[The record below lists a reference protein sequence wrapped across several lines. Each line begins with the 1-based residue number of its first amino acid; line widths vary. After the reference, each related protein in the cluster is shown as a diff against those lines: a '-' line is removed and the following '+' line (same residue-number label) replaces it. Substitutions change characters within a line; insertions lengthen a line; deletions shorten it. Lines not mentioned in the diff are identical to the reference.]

1 MFVCASGSPRPRP
14 PARNELHKRACE
26 GKGKE
31 KLSDTDGELS
41 QEEDD
46 ESIEP
51 GSSLRGDDDDENE
64 SFEAEL
70 MRQQQQ
76 QDDSLRDDSAPSSS
90 SSLRSSLSSPQGR
103 KLRPKK
109 RVSFSLPPPS
119 SSSPPPSPLLS
130 PLPEL
135 ASSTMTP
142 FLVQRRHGGSVG
154 PRYRCH
160 DGKPVSLSV
169 WWIDRLIVVL
179 MIFLFAFAVKKS
191 VGMSH
196 M

>member
-14 PARNELHKRACE
+14 PARNEQHKRACE

-31 KLSDTDGELS
+31 KLSDTDGDLS

-51 GSSLRGDDDDENE
+51 GSSLRGDDDDEE
-64 SFEAEL
+64 EDERFEAEL

-76 QDDSLRDDSAPSSS
+76 VQDDSLRDDSAP
-90 SSLRSSLSSPQGR
+90 SSPQGR